1 MLNIAEQNEARER
14 LRALQPSA
22 EILLPNGVHD
32 ENKHPY
38 GVTQARFG
46 FRRRLGGGSFG
57 EVDEVQEMSTGAV
70 YVRKLIHCYSGSSRA
85 DFESDVLNEVAIM
98 QKLRHQHIAT
108 VLFYV
113 KDPNAYSILMLP
125 VADCDLL
132 CYLQR
137 CIEKGYPMSS
147 VKRIY
152 PWFGCLLDALAY
164 AHKLNIKHRDIK
176 PSNIL
181 IKDGQP
187 YLADFGIAKDFTAQ
201 DMSASRDY
209 FVQGTPVYRAPE
221 TRPEYPRGRRAD
233 MFALGCVFSEMLT
246 VNKRK
251 SLDAFRKW
259 RLAPENTTGVYAF
272 RANLAKVKEWLLSL
286 ERDALSDLLVEQ
298 ISTMLH
304 EDPEERPTAQE
315 SLNFLKRERALFCS
329 SHW

>member
-1 MLNIAEQNEARER
+1 MLNLAEQNEAQER
-14 LRALQPSA
+14 LLALQPSP
-22 EILLPNGVHD
+22 ELLLPNGIHSQT
-32 ENKHPY
+32 KHPY
-38 GVTQARFG
+38 DTQARFG

-70 YVRKLIHCYSGSSRA
+70 YARKLLHITSGTPA
-85 DFESDVLNEVAIM
+85 TDFEADVLNEVTIM

-113 KDPNAYSILMLP
+113 KDPTAYSILMLP
-125 VADCDLL
+125 VADSDLL
-132 CYLQR
+132 AYLHR
-137 CIEKGYPMSS
+137 CTSKGYPVSA

-187 YLADFGIAKDFTAQ
+187 FLADFGIAKDFTTQ
-201 DMSASRDY
+201 GMSASKDY

-221 TRPEYPRGRRAD
+221 TRPEHPRGRRAD
-233 MFALGCVFSEMLT
+233 IFALGCVFAEMLT
-246 VNKRK
+246 VSKGR

-259 RLAPENTTGVYAF
+259 RLAPENTSGVYAF
-272 RANLAKVKEWLLSL
+272 RANLGKVKEWLQGL
-286 ERDALSDLLVEQ
+286 ERDSLSDLLVDQ
-298 ISTMLH
+298 ILSMLH
-304 EDPEERPTAQE
+304 EDAEERPTAQE
-315 SLNFLKRERALFCS
+315 SLNFLKREQALFCS
-329 SHW
+329 SH